1 MSFRLTFM
9 RRQTT
14 VLRMH
19 DREVVAAIVGGDPAG
34 LAEAYDTY
42 AAALYSYCRFML
54 PPSAGDGAAASSGTF
69 GDLSGRGGTGG
80 SGGGSRGRGGPDG
93 LGDEA
98 AEVVRDTFIVAM
110 SKLGGL
116 RDPDRLGDWLHAVAR
131 NECLRRLQARNPG
144 GTVKAADP
152 GGTAPQAALPDG
164 LKEQVLQACAAS
176 TPAGRAYGVSVVHR
190 AGAFDRTGFPRPVG
204 PQGPEWWRRARRRPQ
219 VLAAAGAFV
228 MAAAVAGIIVALTAG
243 GSHRT
248 PAATVALGGG
258 GVPRGSS
265 AAPTT
270 PAPSPTPHHTARR
283 GQATPTPLAPTP
295 GDGQSTAPAA
305 PTTPPAAS
313 PSPSPSPSPS
323 ASPSPSPS
331 PSPTPGYLVAS
342 PVRLA
347 LTSTPGK
354 PASGTFTLTA
364 EDGPVGNFTIVVPTG
379 KLAVFPRSG
388 SLGPG
393 DSAVITVRATS
404 KVSFSAQLIINP
416 GGLVVTVTL
425 TIKIVVK
432 A

>member
-14 VLRMH
+14 VLRMP
-19 DREVVAAIVGGDPAG
+19 DREVVAAIVGGEPGG

-42 AAALYSYCRFML
+42 AAALYSYCRSML
-54 PPSAGDGAAASSGTF
+54 PPGAESGAAASSGTF

-80 SGGGSRGRGGPDG
+80 SGRGSSGRGGPDG

-98 AEVVRDTFIVAM
+98 AEAVRDTFIVAV
-110 SKLGGL
+110 SKLSGL
-116 RDPDRLGDWLHAVAR
+116 RDPDRLGAWLHAVAR
-131 NECLRRLQARNPG
+131 NECLRRLQARNPA

-152 GGTAPQAALPDG
+152 GGTPPQAALPDG

-190 AGAFDRTGFPRPVG
+190 AGTFDRTGFPRPVG

-305 PTTPPAAS
+305 PTTSPAAS

-323 ASPSPSPS
+323 ASP
-331 PSPTPGYLVAS
+331 
-342 PVRLA
+342 
-347 LTSTPGK
+347 
-354 PASGTFTLTA
+354 
-364 EDGPVGNFTIVVPTG
+364 
-379 KLAVFPRSG
+379 
-388 SLGPG
+388 
-393 DSAVITVRATS
+393 
-404 KVSFSAQLIINP
+404 
-416 GGLVVTVTL
+416 
-425 TIKIVVK
+425 
-432 A
+432 

>member
-42 AAALYSYCRFML
+42 AAALYSYCRSML
-54 PPSAGDGAAASSGTF
+54 PPSAEGGAAARSGTF

-80 SGGGSRGRGGPDG
+80 SAGGSGGRGGPDG

-98 AEVVRDTFIVAM
+98 AEAVRDTFIVAV
-110 SKLGGL
+110 SKLSGL
-116 RDPDRLGDWLHAVAR
+116 RDPDRLGAWLQAVAR
-131 NECLRRLQARNPG
+131 NECLRRLQARNPA

-152 GGTAPQAALPDG
+152 GGTPPQAALPDG

-228 MAAAVAGIIVALTAG
+228 MAAAVAGVIVALTAG

-248 PAATVALGGG
+248 PAATLALGG
-258 GVPRGSS
+258 GVPRGST

-270 PAPSPTPHHTARR
+270 PAPSPTPRHTARR

-295 GDGQSTAPAA
+295 GGGQTTAPAA

-354 PASGTFTLTA
+354 PVSGTFILTA
-364 EDGPVGNFTIVVPTG
+364 QDGPVGNFTIAVPTG
-379 KLAVFPRSG
+379 KLTVFPRSG

-393 DSAVITVRATS
+393 DSIAITVRATS